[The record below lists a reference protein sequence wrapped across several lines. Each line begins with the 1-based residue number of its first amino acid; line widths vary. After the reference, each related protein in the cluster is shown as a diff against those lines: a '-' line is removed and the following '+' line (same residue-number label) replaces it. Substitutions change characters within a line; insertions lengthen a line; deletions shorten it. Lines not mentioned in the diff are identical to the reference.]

1 MVRKRKR
8 KTKNTRQSRGWLNR
22 YDFSYVGVDT
32 IKTGLT
38 TLKKLPPGLTQN
50 TANQVDR
57 VAQKRIVINQGR
69 KEVKRVTSIVIKRS
83 LSKKCTKPRFVC

>member
-8 KTKNTRQSRGWLNR
+8 KTKNTRQSSGWLNR
-22 YDFSYVGVDT
+22 YDFSYAGGET

-38 TLKKLPPGLTQN
+38 ALKKSPPGLTQN

-57 VAQKRIVINQGR
+57 VAQKRIAASHKSG
-69 KEVKRVTSIVIKRS
+69 KKRS
-83 LSKKCTKPRFVC
+83 

>member
-8 KTKNTRQSRGWLNR
+8 KTKNTRQSSGWLKR
-22 YDFSYVGVDT
+22 YDFSYVRGDT
-32 IKTGLT
+32 MKTGLT